1 MQRRLLPLTV
11 LALCVLIAPA
21 SADDSPIVASDAWAR
36 PTLKGTST
44 GAVYLMLRNQG
55 AASDRLVGVSTPAA
69 ARAEVHEDITEN
81 GVMSMQP
88 VPALPLPAGASTA
101 IEPGR
106 YHIMLIG
113 VNRPLSAGDSFPI
126 TLTFASADAAQIRL
140 DALRARPT
148 TAPFA
153 LGPADL
159 PGGPPNKAQ
168 VPRADARRRY
178 VVLVWK

>member
-1 MQRRLLPLTV
+1 MQRRLAPLAI
-11 LALCVLIAPA
+11 LALCALIAPA

-44 GAVYLMLRNQG
+44 GAVYLMVRNQG
-55 AASDRLVGVSTPAA
+55 TASDRLVGVSTPAA
-69 ARAEVHEDITEN
+69 ARAEVHEDVTEN

-126 TLTFASADAAQIRL
+126 TLTFASA
-140 DALRARPT
+140 
-148 TAPFA
+148 
-153 LGPADL
+153 
-159 PGGPPNKAQ
+159 PPLEVRVAVTRTPPKSASM
-168 VPRADARRRY
+168 P
-178 VVLVWK
+178 